1 MSYIDSCKGCSASV
15 NVTSDTNLKFPLLII
30 LRIIAFISSDET
42 YSKRIQKCANC
53 KYIEYNTTCRQCGC
67 IVQIRALQQEKD
79 CPYPKNSMWE

>member
-15 NVTSDTNLKFPLLII
+15 NVTSEDIKAMILSII
-30 LRIIAFISSDET
+30 NSGNFKLVSDET
-42 YSKRIQKCANC
+42 YSKRIQKRAKC

>member
-15 NVTSDTNLKFPLLII
+15 NVTSEDIKAMILSII
-30 LRIIAFISSDET
+30 NSGNFKLVSDET